1 MVTTS
6 EIQMIVGQ
14 LDRLAEKHDTLH
26 GGLAEV
32 SVHLARVSE
41 RCEHL
46 ATREDVSTAIQTHAA
61 ACKASRAPAPKP
73 ARTYD
78 TPTGLRPPTFSP
90 GATRAIKAIGILLAA
105 VASAITVWLQLG

>member
-1 MVTTS
+1 MVSSS
-6 EIQMIVGQ
+6 EIQMIVSQ

-61 ACKASRAPAPKP
+61 ACKASRIPPAKR
-73 ARTYD
+73 ADGYD
-78 TPTGLRPPTFSP
+78 TPADLRRSVLSRGTL
-90 GATRAIKAIGILLAA
+90 RLIKAIA
-105 VASAITVWLQLG
+105 VFLTAIGAGVLTWFGVN